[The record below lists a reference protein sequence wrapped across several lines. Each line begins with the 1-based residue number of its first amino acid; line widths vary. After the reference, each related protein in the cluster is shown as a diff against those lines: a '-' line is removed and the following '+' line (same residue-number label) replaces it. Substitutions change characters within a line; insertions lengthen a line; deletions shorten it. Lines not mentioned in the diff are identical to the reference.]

1 MAAVPAESLYKHLR
15 GLSRGLD
22 VLRAMNFALKGRATC
37 AELSA
42 ATGIHRTTV
51 RRILE
56 TLRTEGFVRPSES
69 DETYQL
75 TLKVRQLSE
84 GFTDRERLSSAATPV
99 MGELLQAVVWP
110 SDLSTPDGDS
120 LLVRETTHRF
130 SPLSFH
136 RAMVGRRL
144 PMLLTAA
151 GRAYF
156 GHCNRQEREQILELV
171 RTTDGAQ
178 AQLARDD
185 RFVNALVRRVRADGF
200 GTNTGEWTVERK
212 IGAIAMPIVD
222 GKRVLGALN
231 IVYLNNALTS
241 PQAIERFSKPLKAA
255 VDKIAL
261 RLRDSQEPEVLG

>member
-1 MAAVPAESLYKHLR
+1 MAPASAASRYKPVR

-22 VLRAMNFALKGRATC
+22 VLRAINFSTKGRATC
-37 AELSA
+37 AELSVS
-42 ATGIHRTTV
+42 TGIHRTTV
-51 RRILE
+51 RRLVE
-56 TLRTEGFVRPSES
+56 TLQAQGFVRPSES
-69 DETYQL
+69 DDTWQL
-75 TLKVRQLSE
+75 TLKVRELSE
-84 GFTDRERLSSAATPV
+84 GFTDRERISSAATPV
-99 MGELLQAVVWP
+99 MGELLQTVVWP

-156 GHCNRQEREQILELV
+156 SHCPKQERDQIVDLIRLSG
-171 RTTDGAQ
+171 GAQ

-185 RFVNALVRRVRADGF
+185 RFVNALVRRVKADGF

-212 IGAIAMPIVD
+212 IGAIAMPILD

-231 IVYLNNALTS
+231 IVYLNSALTS
-241 PQAIERFSKPLKAA
+241 AQAISRFSKPLKSA

-261 RLRDSQEPEVLG
+261 RLKDSQEPELG

>member
-1 MAAVPAESLYKHLR
+1 MNAETSYKLSR
-15 GLSRGLD
+15 GLSRGLQ
-22 VLRAMNFALKGRATC
+22 VLRAINFSTRGRATC

-51 RRILE
+51 RRIIE
-56 TLRTEGFVRPSES
+56 TLLVEGFVRPSES
-69 DETYQL
+69 DDTYQL
-75 TLKVRQLSE
+75 TLKVRELSE
-84 GFTDRERLSSAATPV
+84 GFTDRERISSAATPV
-99 MGELLQAVVWP
+99 MGELLQSVVWP

-156 GHCNRQEREQILELV
+156 CHCNKAERDQILELI
-171 RTTDGAQ
+171 RSAGGAQ

-185 RFVNALVRRVRADGF
+185 RFVKALVRTVKEDGF

-231 IVYLNNALTS
+231 IVYLNSALTS
-241 PQAIERFSKPLKAA
+241 AQAISRFSKPLKTA
-255 VDKIAL
+255 VDRIAL
-261 RLRDSQEPEVLG
+261 RLRDSQEPELLG

>member
-1 MAAVPAESLYKHLR
+1 MARVNVESPYKFLR

-22 VLRAMNFALKGRATC
+22 VLRAINFSSRGRATC
-37 AELSA
+37 AELSG

-56 TLRTEGFVRPSES
+56 TLQAEGLVRPSES
-69 DETYQL
+69 DDTYQL
-75 TLKVRQLSE
+75 TLKVRELSE
-84 GFTDRERLSSAATPV
+84 GFTDRERISSAATPV
-99 MGELLQAVVWP
+99 MGELMQAVVWP

-156 GHCNRQEREQILELV
+156 CHCPKQEREQILEMI
-171 RTTDGAQ
+171 RSSDGAQ

-185 RFVNALVRRVRADGF
+185 RFVNALVRKVKADGF

-212 IGAIAMPIVD
+212 IGALAMPILD

-231 IVYLNNALTS
+231 IVYLTSALTS
-241 PQAIERFSKPLKAA
+241 AQAIERFSRPLKTA
-255 VDKIAL
+255 VDKIGL
-261 RLRDSQEPEVLG
+261 RLRDSQEPELLG

>member
-1 MAAVPAESLYKHLR
+1 MDEPATRYKLSR

-22 VLRAMNFALKGRATC
+22 VLRALNVSVQGRATC

-51 RRILE
+51 RRIVE
-56 TLRTEGFVRPSES
+56 TLAHEGYVRRSES
-69 DETYQL
+69 DDRYQL
-75 TLKVRQLSE
+75 TLRVRELSE
-84 GFTDRERLSSAATPV
+84 GFTNRERLSSAATPV

-156 GHCNRQEREQILELV
+156 CHCGKAEREQIIALI
-171 RTTDGAQ
+171 RSTDGAQ
-178 AQLARDD
+178 ARLARDD
-185 RFVNALVRRVRADGF
+185 RFIQSLVRKVRADGF

-212 IGAIAMPIVD
+212 IGAIAMPVFD

-231 IVYLNNALTS
+231 IVYLTSALTNA
-241 PQAIERFSKPLKAA
+241 QAIERFARPLKMAT
-255 VDKIAL
+255 DKIAI
-261 RLRDSQEPEVLG
+261 RLRESHADFAS